1 MEAPMTHFLGMVL
14 CATAYVLS
22 LVLVAFGPASQ
33 QFAAVLAG
41 IGFVLGG
48 GAFAGLFTLDLL
60 RTIIQNTPSSQC
72 IVRPTAARPRAS
84 AR

>member
-1 MEAPMTHFLGMVL
+1 MEAPMTHFLGLVV
-14 CATAYVLS
+14 CTAAYVLS

-48 GAFAGLFTLDLL
+48 GAFAGRFTLDLL
-60 RTIIQNTPSSQC
+60 CTIIQNTPACQG
-72 IVRPTAARPRAS
+72 IVRPTAARPRVA